1 LSAWLCARALKPSDR
16 GLQQLLGVFFCGAV
30 ALDLFGVYPG
40 LGVEL
45 GFLEAVQSNLAR
57 VDNSAEDEAGRF
69 ATIFAGESVIA

>member
-1 LSAWLCARALKPSDR
+1 VRACAQAELVDR

>member
-1 LSAWLCARALKPSDR
+1 MSAWLCARALKPSDR

-57 VDNSAEDEAGRF
+57 VDNSAADD
-69 ATIFAGESVIA
+69 AGEFVSVFAAELVLA